1 MIYTFANR
9 TVGLVGQFETPIELM
24 RLAIFYLGGNCVTL
38 DSPYFI
44 PDVIVIG
51 MNTPIKAINAIED
64 HFMSGKAS
72 SIPVFEGK
80 INDHM
85 PEDKLFCDILDRVK
99 SELPWGEAY

>member
-24 RLAIFYLGGNCVTL
+24 QLAIFYLGGRCFVVYNKII
-38 DSPYFI
+38 I

-51 MNTPIKAINAIED
+51 KHTSSKAIEAIEK
-64 HFMSGKAS
+64 HFMNGQMS
-72 SIPVFEGK
+72 SIPVYEAK

-85 PEDKLFCDILDRVK
+85 PDDKMFSDILDRVK
-99 SELPWGEAY
+99 EELPWCIGY